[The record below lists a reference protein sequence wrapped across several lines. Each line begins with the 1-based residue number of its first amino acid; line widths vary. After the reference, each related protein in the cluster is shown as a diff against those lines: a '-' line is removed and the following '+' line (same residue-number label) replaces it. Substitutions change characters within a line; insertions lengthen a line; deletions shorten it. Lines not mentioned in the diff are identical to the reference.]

1 MYTVERRK
9 KMEEKKWQTRDIEK
23 QRERKKM
30 EQNKKERKNREN
42 PK

>member
-9 KMEEKKWQTRDIEK
+9 KMEEKKWKTRDIEK

-30 EQNKKERKNREN
+30 GQNKKERKNREN

>member
-1 MYTVERRK
+1 MYTVERGK

-23 QRERKKM
+23 QRERKKLG
-30 EQNKKERKNREN
+30 QNKKERKNREN